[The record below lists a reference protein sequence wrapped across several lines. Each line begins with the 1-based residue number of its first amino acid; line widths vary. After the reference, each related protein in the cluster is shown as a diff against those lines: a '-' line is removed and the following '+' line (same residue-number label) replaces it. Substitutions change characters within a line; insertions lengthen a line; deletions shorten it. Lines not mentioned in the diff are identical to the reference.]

1 MVFLADYSFCQSVV
15 ILREHHVSSP
25 KRSTPENLQHEG
37 RQVEEVKDRLHD
49 PRFVDRYLPNVTDV
63 TNVTGNSPRSRSP
76 IKSVSYEAARIRAIT
91 VIEGRRRSGIV
102 KSRLCELS
110 TLDPFSIARKGTRLS
125 LPIREILREI
135 FVIPDFHATGLLY
148 DGSNSYEFGHTSA
161 IIPELYDTTWCT
173 FAKRN
178 FRWIEIL

>member
-1 MVFLADYSFCQSVV
+1 MVFLADYSLCQSVV

-25 KRSTPENLQHEG
+25 KRSTTENLQHER

-49 PRFVDRYLPNVTDV
+49 PRFVDRYLPNITDV
-63 TNVTGNSPRSRSP
+63 TYVTGNSPRSRSP

-91 VIEGRRRSGIV
+91 VIEGPRRSGIV

-110 TLDPFSIARKGTRLS
+110 TLDPLSIARLS
-125 LPIREILREI
+125 VPIREILHEI

-148 DGSNSYEFGHTSA
+148 DGA
-161 IIPELYDTTWCT
+161 ILTGSGTL
-173 FAKRN
+173 AR
-178 FRWIEIL
+178 